1 VRQRSHDRL
10 ERTSLGDWIAAS
22 LPHLPAALAGDGVR
36 SHLLRA
42 ARDLP
47 GDCAAAL
54 EIRLAPDAGNL
65 DLSIQLTRP
74 AQALRLAD
82 TIRVPALR
90 DLLVPWAQGDPLA
103 SPVSSVWLEFDLDPG
118 VEGLPAPVV
127 CAGLRENVDPG
138 WLTDWL
144 LPALR
149 GGALEE
155 EQRRLIHRCLGGMP
169 ASGRLLYA
177 FSLRSR
183 GSDAVRLEILGL
195 DPPSLSSFIRDLAPQ
210 ATERVARL
218 AALFAAA
225 DRIHLSFDVAREI
238 SPRIGIEGSFLR
250 PPSRERRWKGLFDS
264 LVSRG
269 WCSPEKSDA
278 VLGWPGHESFWT
290 APEGWPLEAARRG
303 FFCVRSLSHV
313 KLVSLPDREPE
324 AKAYL
329 LLTPFQRSPPAGS

>member
-1 VRQRSHDRL
+1 VRQRTHDRL
-10 ERTSLGDWIAAS
+10 ERTTLGDWIAAS
-22 LPHLPAALAGDGVR
+22 LPHLPAALAGDGAR
-36 SHLLRA
+36 SDLLQV

-54 EIRLAPDAGNL
+54 EIRLAPDAGVI

-74 AQALRLAD
+74 AQAVRLAD
-82 TIRVPALR
+82 KIRIPALH
-90 DLLVPWAQGDPLA
+90 DFLVSWERGDPLA
-103 SPVSSVWLEFDLDPG
+103 SPVSSVWLEFDLEPG
-118 VEGLPAPVV
+118 VTGLPVPVV

-144 LPALR
+144 LPALH
-149 GGALEE
+149 GGRLEE
-155 EQRRLIHRCLGGMP
+155 EQRSLIHRALGGMP

-183 GSDAVRLEILGL
+183 GGGAVRLEILGL
-195 DPPSLSSFIRDLAPQ
+195 EMASLSAFVHQLAPE
-210 ATERVARL
+210 AAERVARL
-218 AALFAAA
+218 AGLLTAA
-225 DRIHLSFDVAREI
+225 DRIHLSFDVTREI

-250 PPSRERRWKGLFDS
+250 PPPGERRWGDLVGS
-264 LVSRG
+264 LVSHG
-269 WCSPEKSDA
+269 WCSPEKGDA
-278 VLGWPGHESFWT
+278 VLRWPGHESFWT
-290 APEGWPLEAARRG
+290 APESWPLEAAREG

-329 LLTPFQRSPPAGS
+329 LLTPFRRSSPARG